1 MTNQQ
6 IILDWM
12 EKNPNRLLRTNCKVL
27 AGCMLLDKD
36 SKLKMTTGSCIQLLQ
51 RMMRDNLII
60 REGKKFR
67 GDFKINYGHP
77 DLPAIMNRKVK
88 VAKTEHKPK
97 KDSSEDKIT
106 KDVAEINQM
115 FEKHLQ
121 EPSTIVE
128 CPKSDVIMDTSN
140 GEIHLTITLNI
151 NLGK

>member
-36 SKLKMTTGSCIQLLQ
+36 TKLKMTTGSCIQLLQ
-51 RMMRDNLII
+51 RMLRDNLII
-60 REGKKFR
+60 REGGKFR

-77 DLPAIMNRKVK
+77 DLSALMNRKVK
-88 VAKTEHKPK
+88 VTKTEHKPK
-97 KDSSEDKIT
+97 EIGD
-106 KDVAEINQM
+106 DVAKNIAEINQM
-115 FEKHLQ
+115 FEKHIC
-121 EPSTIVE
+121 EPRPIVE

>member
-27 AGCMLLDKD
+27 ASCMLLDKD

-51 RMMRDNLII
+51 RMLRDNLII
-60 REGKKFR
+60 REGGKFR
-67 GDFKINYGHP
+67 GNFRINYGHP
-77 DLPAIMNRKVK
+77 DLPALMNKKVK
-88 VAKTEHKPK
+88 VTKTEHKPK
-97 KDSSEDKIT
+97 EISD
-106 KDVAEINQM
+106 DVAKNIAEINQM
-115 FEKHLQ
+115 FEKRLQ
-121 EPSTIVE
+121 EPRPLVE

>member
-51 RMMRDNLII
+51 RMLRDNLII
-60 REGKKFR
+60 REGGKFR
-67 GDFKINYGHP
+67 GNFKINYGHP
-77 DLPAIMNRKVK
+77 DLPTLMNKKVK
-88 VAKTEHKPK
+88 VTKTEHKPK
-97 KDSSEDKIT
+97 EISD
-106 KDVAEINQM
+106 DVAKNIAEINQM
-115 FEKHLQ
+115 FEKRLQ
-121 EPSTIVE
+121 EPRPIVE